1 MLINT
6 SNFISTVERESVRQQ
21 SVSYSPPLDETQPL
35 ISYSLEEFQKITQ
48 EGVFYGVH
56 ESPFGLVVA
65 AVFQSRLCGLVFQ
78 GNMLMDYLVEQA
90 QKHLKI
96 PLNYYHPEITGV
108 FVEKIFKGEQPL
120 LSLAGTPFQ
129 IEVWKH
135 LLTIPKGKIITFYE
149 LALELNKPRAMR
161 SIGQALKA
169 NPLPYVLPCHRVI
182 SSSGKMGGYRWGTG
196 LKEQLLAS
204 EGYEEAV
211 RLLSFVKENL

>member
-1 MLINT
+1 M
-6 SNFISTVERESVRQQ
+6 EREIVRKQ
-21 SVSYSPPLDETQPL
+21 SLNYSPPQEEIKPL
-35 ISYSLEEFQKITQ
+35 LTYSLDEFQKMTQ

-56 ESPFGLVVA
+56 NSPFGRVVS
-65 AVFQSRLCGLVFQ
+65 AVFQNRLCGLVFQ
-78 GNMLMDYLVEQA
+78 GNMLPDYLIEQA

-96 PLNYYHPEITGV
+96 PLTYYHPEITEP
-108 FVEKIFKGEQPL
+108 FVEKIFKGDKPL

-129 IEVWKH
+129 IEVWQH
-135 LLTIPKGKIITFYE
+135 LLTIPPGKILTYHE
-149 LALELNKPRAMR
+149 LALALDKPRAMR
-161 SIGQALKA
+161 SIGQALKS

-211 RLLSFVKENL
+211 RLLQEE